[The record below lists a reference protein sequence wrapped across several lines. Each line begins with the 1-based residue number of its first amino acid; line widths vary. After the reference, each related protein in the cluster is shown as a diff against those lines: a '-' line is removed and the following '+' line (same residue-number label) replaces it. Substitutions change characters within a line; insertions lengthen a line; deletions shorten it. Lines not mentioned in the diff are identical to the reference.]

1 MNEVREI
8 PSSLMQKWEQEAID
22 QKIPYTEFGSFLKMK
37 ERNYWQSQ
45 STTKERPIFA
55 NAARNRLTEYGQ
67 RVALDTLLSIPAVE
81 RCIKFARFDFE
92 DLRKKLS
99 DGFASEEQ
107 RQDFIF
113 SRDTWFR
120 NLKERMKDLRISKEV
135 LESFGLNWKECK
147 SFAYQTL

>member
-55 NAARNRLTEYGQ
+55 NAARNKLTEYGQ

-113 SRDTWFR
+113 SRDTWFM

>member
-55 NAARNRLTEYGQ
+55 NAARNKLTEYGQ